1 MSVISGNMLDMLKN
15 ISRCADNLRFYG
27 PFGTPTMLV
36 SDMIITGEEGGA
48 EG

>member
-1 MSVISGNMLDMLKN
+1 MLKN